1 MNWSD
6 AHAYCQEFHTDL
18 ALANSTAENDR
29 MQSIAYVQ
37 GRSWIGLYRDSWKW
51 SDGTN
56 TSNFM
61 WLAGQP
67 DNYYQNE
74 NCAVLNNGW
83 FNDVKCN
90 QLHYFICHTII
101 LSFMQI
107 FVHKY
112 YLIKTNV
119 TWQAA
124 QNYCRE
130 TYDDLATVETDLD
143 WLILKKELAAQ
154 GLNDVVWV
162 GLYNDSDSWRWAFN
176 DIPMKNTFSHWNTEQ
191 PDNLG
196 GNQACCLS
204 GPLGYWWDYTCT
216 LLFPFICFNA
226 NISAAGRYVGVTSAM
241 NWSDAHA
248 YCQEFHTDL
257 AVLSSTEENDRMQSI
272 AYVQGRSWIGLYR
285 DTWKWS
291 DGTNTSS
298 LMWLAGQPDNYYQN
312 ENCAVLNNGWFNDVK
327 CHQLHYF
334 ICHTTHLL
342 RKQQTVKL
350 KVKSSD
356 ESVTDSDMQSAI
368 SELIKMK
375 LDKNGMLENTT
386 VTWRVQS
393 DGQVF
398 QK

>member
-90 QLHYFICHTII
+90 QLHYFICHT
-101 LSFMQI
+101 
-107 FVHKY
+107 
-112 YLIKTNV
+112 
-119 TWQAA
+119 
-124 QNYCRE
+124 
-130 TYDDLATVETDLD
+130 
-143 WLILKKELAAQ
+143 
-154 GLNDVVWV
+154 
-162 GLYNDSDSWRWAFN
+162 
-176 DIPMKNTFSHWNTEQ
+176 
-191 PDNLG
+191 
-196 GNQACCLS
+196 
-204 GPLGYWWDYTCT
+204 
-216 LLFPFICFNA
+216 
-226 NISAAGRYVGVTSAM
+226 
-241 NWSDAHA
+241 
-248 YCQEFHTDL
+248 
-257 AVLSSTEENDRMQSI
+257 
-272 AYVQGRSWIGLYR
+272 
-285 DTWKWS
+285 
-291 DGTNTSS
+291 
-298 LMWLAGQPDNYYQN
+298 
-312 ENCAVLNNGWFNDVK
+312 
-327 CHQLHYF
+327 
-334 ICHTTHLL
+334 THLL
-342 RKQQTVKL
+342 RRQQTVKL

-368 SELIKMK
+368 SELIKKK
-375 LDKNGMLENTT
+375 LEENGMLGNTT
-386 VTWRVQS
+386 VTWRVQT

-398 QK
+398 HKKKEK

>member
-1 MNWSD
+1 
-6 AHAYCQEFHTDL
+6 
-18 ALANSTAENDR
+18 
-29 MQSIAYVQ
+29 
-37 GRSWIGLYRDSWKW
+37 
-51 SDGTN
+51 
-56 TSNFM
+56 
-61 WLAGQP
+61 
-67 DNYYQNE
+67 
-74 NCAVLNNGW
+74 
-83 FNDVKCN
+83 
-90 QLHYFICHTII
+90 
-101 LSFMQI
+101 MQI